1 MIFRNYKTHP
11 NVLPEAFLP
20 ELCCDGI
27 QQQQQQQQPFILTRL
42 FFPVY
47 WG

>member
-1 MIFRNYKTHP
+1 MAYSWFMHVSEKVQDN
-11 NVLPEAFLP
+11 
-20 ELCCDGI
+20 I